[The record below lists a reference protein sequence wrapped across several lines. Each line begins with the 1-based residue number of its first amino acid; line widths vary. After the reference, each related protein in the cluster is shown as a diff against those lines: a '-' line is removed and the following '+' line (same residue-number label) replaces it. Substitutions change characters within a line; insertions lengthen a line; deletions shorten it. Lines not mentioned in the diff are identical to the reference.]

1 MGLEQHR
8 EQGAGSY
15 AFAVVTVS
23 DTRDEASDRG
33 GSYLV
38 ESIEG
43 AGHSVASRQ
52 IVRDDAN
59 EIRAAL
65 KAALDLPQVDLIL
78 FTGGT
83 GLAPRDVTAPTLE
96 EAYESSIPGFGELFR
111 ALSYE
116 QVGSATILSRAS
128 AGVVD
133 GRIVFALPG
142 SPKAL
147 SLAMDS
153 IILKEAGH
161 LVSQVRG

>member
-8 EQGAGSY
+8 RQGAGSY
-15 AFAVVTVS
+15 GFAVVTVS
-23 DTRDEASDRG
+23 DTRDLASDRG
-33 GSYLV
+33 GDYLV
-38 ESIEG
+38 ESVEG
-43 AGHSVASRQ
+43 SGHSVASRQ
-52 IVRDDAN
+52 IVRDDAD

-65 KAALDLPQVDLIL
+65 RAALAQPGVDLIL

-83 GLAPRDVTAPTLE
+83 GLAPRDVTAATLE
-96 EAYESSIPGFGELFR
+96 AAYETTIPGFGELFR

-116 QVGSATILSRAS
+116 QIGSATILSRAS

-147 SLAMDS
+147 SLAMER
-153 IILKEAGH
+153 IILPEAGH
-161 LVSQVRG
+161 MVGQVRG

>member
-8 EQGAGSY
+8 KQGSGSY
-15 AFAVVTVS
+15 GFAVVTVS
-23 DTRDEASDRG
+23 DTRDLASDRG

-43 AGHSVASRQ
+43 AGHRVLSRQ
-52 IVRDDAN
+52 IVRDDAG
-59 EIRAAL
+59 EIREAL
-65 KAALDLPQVDLIL
+65 KTALEQSEVELVL

-96 EAYESSIPGFGELFR
+96 EAYEATIPGFGELFR

-116 QVGSATILSRAS
+116 QIGSATILSRAS

-133 GRIVFALPG
+133 GRIIFALPG